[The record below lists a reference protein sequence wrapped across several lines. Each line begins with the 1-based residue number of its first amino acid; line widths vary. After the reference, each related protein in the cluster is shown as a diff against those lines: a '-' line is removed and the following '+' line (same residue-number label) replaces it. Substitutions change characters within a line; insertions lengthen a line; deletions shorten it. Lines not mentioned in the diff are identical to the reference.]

1 MLGVG
6 SPSIEVMNGPKD
18 GINVTAHT
26 LKQEQVKIVVSR
38 IKEDLIKASV

>member
-38 IKEDLIKASV
+38 IKEELVNASV